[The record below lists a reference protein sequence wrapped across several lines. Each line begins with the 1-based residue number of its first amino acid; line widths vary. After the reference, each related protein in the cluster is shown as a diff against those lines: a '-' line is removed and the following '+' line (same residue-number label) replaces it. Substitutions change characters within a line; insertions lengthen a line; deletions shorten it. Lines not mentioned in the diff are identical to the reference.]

1 VGVCHLSRVLKGVSN
16 SGKEFW
22 MKKLRLVFAALLVVV
37 LLTISVT
44 SVATAAQPSKEAM
57 CDVTKTTRG
66 AKWAREAAERWQQ
79 MGVDCD
85 SKNINIYKLQ
95 DGSYL
100 AAPRSA
106 EISMEYVEMEDGSM
120 QLEPVVATGSDPLL
134 IESNSSEMRL
144 DGQYVTSEGEYWSLV
159 DNNAF
164 ARFQDGKG
172 WMDHAFKKY
181 KLVGETV
188 ADKDY
193 YTLEHYATAKSK
205 GTWTLARAHIWCQ
218 KRDGSSE
225 MEWVDWD
232 PTSDKSGGS
241 GNTITIGI
249 SFIVELTDSFTFC
262 DKWNMTKYAEA
273 GRFKNT
279 WEGLAWRSERSVA
292 YMICVSVPQ
301 GGYPL
306 WSLSAQYTCC

>member
-1 VGVCHLSRVLKGVSN
+1 MEKP
-16 SGKEFW
+16 
-22 MKKLRLVFAALLVVV
+22 RLVFAALLVVV

-57 CDVTKTTRG
+57 CDVTRTTRG

-120 QLEPVVATGSDPLL
+120 QLEPVVADKSDPLP

-144 DGQYVTSEGEYWSLV
+144 DGQYATSQGAEWILV
-159 DNNAF
+159 DSNPF
-164 ARFQDGKG
+164 ARFENGRG
-172 WMDHAFKKY
+172 WMDHAYKKY
-181 KLVGETV
+181 KLVGEAV

-193 YTLEHYATAKSK
+193 YALEHHATAKSK
-205 GTWTLARAHIWCQ
+205 ALNILCRAHIWCQ

-232 PTSDKSGGS
+232 PTSDKSGGG
-241 GNTITIGI
+241 GNAITIGI
-249 SFIVELTDSFTFC
+249 SFIV
-262 DKWNMTKYAEA
+262 N
-273 GRFKNT
+273 
-279 WEGLAWRSERSVA
+279 
-292 YMICVSVPQ
+292 
-301 GGYPL
+301 
-306 WSLSAQYTCC
+306 

>member
-1 VGVCHLSRVLKGVSN
+1 
-16 SGKEFW
+16 
-22 MKKLRLVFAALLVVV
+22 MKKLRLVFASLVVAV
-37 LLTISVT
+37 LLTVSMT
-44 SVATAAQPSKEAM
+44 SLAPAAQPSKEPM
-57 CDVTKTTRG
+57 RDITSSRLGTQ
-66 AKWAREAAERWQQ
+66 WAREAAERWQQ
-79 MGVDCD
+79 MGVRHDP
-85 SKNINIYKLQ
+85 KEIKIYRLQ
-95 DGSYL
+95 DGSYF
-100 AAPRSA
+100 AAPKSA
-106 EISMEYVEMEDGSM
+106 EISMEYVGMEDGSM
-120 QLEPVVATGSDPLL
+120 QLEPVVADVSDPLL
-134 IESNSSEMRL
+134 IESNSIEMRL
-144 DGQYVTSEGEYWSLV
+144 DGQYATSGGEYWSLV

-172 WMDHAFKKY
+172 WMDHAYKKY

-205 GTWTLARAHIWCQ
+205 STWTLSRAHIWCQ

-225 MEWVDWD
+225 MAWVDWD

-249 SFIVELTDSFTFC
+249 SFIVELTDSFTFS
-262 DKWNMTKYAEA
+262 DKWNITKYAEA

-292 YMICVSVPQ
+292 YMVCVSVPQ